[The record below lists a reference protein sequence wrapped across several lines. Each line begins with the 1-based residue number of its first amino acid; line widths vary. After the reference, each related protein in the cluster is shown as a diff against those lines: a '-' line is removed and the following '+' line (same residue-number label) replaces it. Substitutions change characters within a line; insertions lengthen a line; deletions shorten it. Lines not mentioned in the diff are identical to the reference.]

1 MPQPPPHPPP
11 TPLHMSFEQLLV
23 WALPVPGLGDLIWTA
38 APTRR
43 HFSVTHYKKCTI
55 PRMLCDVSSII
66 LVAVDFHPPPS
77 QNYFPSHDLD
87 TVRV

>member
-1 MPQPPPHPPP
+1 MDNDVTAPTPPHPTP

-43 HFSVTHYKKCTI
+43 RFSVTHYKKCTI
-55 PRMLCDVSSII
+55 PRMLCDVGSII
-66 LVAVDFHPPPS
+66 LVAVDFHPPKLFSIP
-77 QNYFPSHDLD
+77 
-87 TVRV
+87 